1 MEILYGQQ
9 LISAR
14 LHPLGSGCSLALGAM
29 AITAGVICDLLI
41 AALIALFEMTA
52 QSSRP
57 TSHNVLDHTAL

>member
-1 MEILYGQQ
+1 
-9 LISAR
+9 
-14 LHPLGSGCSLALGAM
+14 M

-52 QSSRP
+52 QGSGP